1 MIVTAFKGDWTQWT
15 ISHET
20 SKNFAQNSPQFWLG
34 KRGETTDFQEIQ
46 STVFKCFVQEL
57 EKPNLK
63 LQFDFFWKAQFLKEG
78 KIFESQASNIKTSL

>member
-1 MIVTAFKGDWTQWT
+1 MTEHSG
-15 ISHET
+15 
-20 SKNFAQNSPQFWLG
+20 QFLTKRQRILLKIHLS
-34 KRGETTDFQEIQ
+34 KRGETADFQEIQ